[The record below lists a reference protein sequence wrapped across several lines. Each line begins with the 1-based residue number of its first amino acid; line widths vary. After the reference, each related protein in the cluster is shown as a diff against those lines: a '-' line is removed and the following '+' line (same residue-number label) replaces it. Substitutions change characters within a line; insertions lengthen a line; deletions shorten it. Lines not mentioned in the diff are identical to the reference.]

1 LSSLFRVLHPENHYR
16 AVYSMFQQPCSK
28 SYLMC
33 LCGQQDSK
41 FWKLYKEDPPAC
53 AVVLKTAV
61 GLVHLL
67 ATLLEPFMPSFSH
80 KVLLSVG
87 FPSPPDIRLK
97 HNMFQESHSKFYVMQ
112 VHLS

>member
-1 LSSLFRVLHPENHYR
+1 
-16 AVYSMFQQPCSK
+16 MFQQSRSK
-28 SYLMC
+28 SYVVC

-80 KVLLSVG
+80 KVLLSVV

-97 HNMFQESHSKFYVMQ
+97 YNMFQESHSKFYVMQ